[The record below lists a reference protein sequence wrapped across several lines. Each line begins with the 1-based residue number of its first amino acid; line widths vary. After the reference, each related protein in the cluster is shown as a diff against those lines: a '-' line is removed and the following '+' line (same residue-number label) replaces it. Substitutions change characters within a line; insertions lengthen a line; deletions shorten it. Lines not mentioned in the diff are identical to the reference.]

1 MIGED
6 IKKSVFR
13 DTKKFYSTA
22 DENVY
27 GEQLIQFV
35 KDQAGTKILDIGC
48 ATGNYCD
55 ILSRDGFDMYG
66 VDINKEYVDK
76 AVARG
81 IKAFH
86 IQDTLPFADATF
98 DSAIMFEVLEH
109 LTDPAPVIAEARRVI
124 KKNILFT
131 VPNSGGIADLQHRGL
146 LFEHF
151 ADMDHKNFFTK
162 ESLFKLLS
170 PYFSHIH
177 ITEGDP
183 IHPSVLFKSKLLQLI
198 VKILCKVGIAR
209 PRFYF
214 RLYVVAEP

>member
-6 IKKSVFR
+6 IRKKVFR
-13 DTKKFYSTA
+13 DTKTFYATA
-22 DENVY
+22 DETVY

-35 KDQAGTKILDIGC
+35 KEKAGNKILDIGC
-48 ATGNYCD
+48 ATGNYCE
-55 ILSRDGFDMYG
+55 ILSRNGYDMYG
-66 VDINKEYVDK
+66 VDINKEYVEK

-81 IKAFH
+81 IRATCVS
-86 IQDTLPFADATF
+86 DVLPFGDASF

-109 LTDPAPVIAEARRVI
+109 LTDPTPVIAEARRVI
-124 KKNILFT
+124 KKNVLFT
-131 VPNSGGIADLQHRGL
+131 VPNSEGIADLQYRGL

-162 ESLFKLLS
+162 ESLLKLLS
-170 PYFSHIH
+170 PHFSSIN

-183 IHPSVLFKSKLLQLI
+183 IHPSILFKNRFIQLI
-198 VKILCKVGIAR
+198 VKILYKLGIAN